1 MFFYTLRTFI
11 FMRMYYTRIKFIPA
25 VIRKVQTLEHVV
37 FAATNNY
44 SKKGQPCRPFYL
56 TMYLHPNTTKFVPLH
71 SDFYFFWSR
80 NCGGITFLLF
90 IDL

>member
-44 SKKGQPCRPFYL
+44 SKKGQPCRPFHIA
-56 TMYLHPNTTKFVPLH
+56 MYSHPNAAKIVPLH
-71 SDFYFFWSR
+71 SAF
-80 NCGGITFLLF
+80 ITFS
-90 IDL
+90 DLEIVVELHFFCS